1 MSLQTNN
8 NLSLVHCRQMAKGE
22 FDHIASKDPCTIYFV
37 NETGVFTGQSLDEEG
52 DIYLGEKLLTA
63 KPDLTGL
70 VQVDGAAHTLNNY
83 TGSEFVEVFEL
94 SAGLDNADILDFFTH
109 LTIKHTSANV
119 VDVECWLETGHY
131 VEQDG
136 QMKYVCDC
144 IVAGA
149 QTSMPASRNS
159 APVFG
164 NLNFAGT
171 VEGPIPS
178 KLVKL
183 TFNASSTI
191 TVMSHTQ
198 TSNIDKASQVLIRTY
213 QSKKS

>member
-8 NLSLVHCRQMAKGE
+8 NDLVHVRQMSQSD
-22 FDHIASKDPCTIYFV
+22 FDALSVKDSTTIYFV
-37 NETGVFTGQSLDEEG
+37 NLTGVFTEQSLGEDG
-52 DIYLGEKLLTA
+52 DIYLGSKLLTGQ
-63 KPDLTGL
+63 PDLTGL
-70 VQVDGAAHTLNNY
+70 MQVNGAAHTLNDY

-94 SAGLDNADILDFFTH
+94 SSGLDNADILDFFTH
-109 LTIKHTSANV
+109 LSFKHTSANV
-119 VDVECWLETGHY
+119 VNVECWLETGHY

-136 QMKYVCDC
+136 QMKYFCDC

-171 VEGPIPS
+171 VEGPILS
-178 KLVKL
+178 KIVKL